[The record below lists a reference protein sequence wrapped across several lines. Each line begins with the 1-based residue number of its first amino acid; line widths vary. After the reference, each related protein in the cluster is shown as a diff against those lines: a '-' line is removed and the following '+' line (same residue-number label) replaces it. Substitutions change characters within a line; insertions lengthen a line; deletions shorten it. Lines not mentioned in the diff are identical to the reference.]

1 MVKWLYIKIYQIP
14 TSRSKDNAF
23 YVMSRRTE
31 TIRPACNICQSMFIC
46 ALAVAFGGYI
56 TGYTV

>member
-1 MVKWLYIKIYQIP
+1 MALFQIFQIP